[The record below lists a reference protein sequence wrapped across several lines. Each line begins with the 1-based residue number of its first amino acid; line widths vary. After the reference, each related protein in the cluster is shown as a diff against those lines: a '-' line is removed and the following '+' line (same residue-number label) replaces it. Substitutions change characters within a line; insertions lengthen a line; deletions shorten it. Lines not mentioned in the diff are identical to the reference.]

1 MNDKT
6 QPDLNNTSSSA
17 SKEISNDIS
26 HNSAESLSESKQRKR
41 EIRSYV
47 IRDGRITPGQLR
59 ALDECWVSY
68 GLDVHN
74 GVLDLDAVFPESNPT
89 VLEIGFGMGDSLFE
103 MSQGDSNTNYIGV
116 EVHRPGVGH
125 LLQLANKAELRNLRL
140 FKDDSI
146 DVLKQCI
153 SDKSLA
159 KIQIFF
165 PDPWHKKKHH
175 KLRLI
180 SEEFVELLKSK
191 LKDDGVLHIA
201 TDWMPYAEYIREV
214 MVHWREVAVPAR
226 PITKYEKRGLRLN
239 HEVTDLAYAKPS

>member
-1 MNDKT
+1 MIDKT
-6 QPDLNNTSSSA
+6 QPS
-17 SKEISNDIS
+17 SNDDSES
-26 HNSAESLSESKQRKR
+26 HSESKQRKR

-59 ALDECWVSY
+59 ALDECWDTY
-68 GLDVHN
+68 GLDVHD
-74 GVLDLDAVFPESNPT
+74 GLLDLDAVFAEQNPT

-103 MSQGDSNTNYIGV
+103 MSQNDSATNYIGV

-125 LLQLANKAELRNLRL
+125 LLQRSDKAGLQNLRI
-140 FKDDSI
+140 FRDDSI

-153 SDKSLA
+153 NDKSLS

-175 KLRLI
+175 KRRLI
-180 SEEFVELLKSK
+180 SDEFVELLKSK

-201 TDWMPYAEYIREV
+201 TDWMPYAEHIREV
-214 MVHWREVAVPAR
+214 MTHWREVPIPTR
-226 PITKYEKRGLRLN
+226 PITKYERRGLRLN

>member
-1 MNDKT
+1 MIDKT
-6 QPDLNNTSSSA
+6 QPS
-17 SKEISNDIS
+17 SNDDSES
-26 HNSAESLSESKQRKR
+26 HSESKQRKR

-59 ALDECWVSY
+59 ALDECWDTY
-68 GLDVHN
+68 GLDVRD
-74 GVLDLDAVFPESNPT
+74 GLLDLDAVFAEQNPT

-103 MSQGDSNTNYIGV
+103 MSQSDLAANYIGV

-125 LLQLANKAELRNLRL
+125 LLQLSDKAGLQNLRI
-140 FKDDSI
+140 FRDDSI

-153 SDKSLA
+153 NDKSLS

-175 KLRLI
+175 KRRLI
-180 SEEFVELLKSK
+180 SDEFVELLKSK

-201 TDWMPYAEYIREV
+201 TDWMPYAEHIREV
-214 MVHWREVAVPAR
+214 MTHWREVPIPTR
-226 PITKYEKRGLRLN
+226 PITKYERRGLRLN

>member
-1 MNDKT
+1 MIDKT
-6 QPDLNNTSSSA
+6 QPS
-17 SKEISNDIS
+17 SNDDSES
-26 HNSAESLSESKQRKR
+26 HSESKQRKR

-59 ALDECWVSY
+59 ALDECWDTY
-68 GLDVHN
+68 GLDVHD
-74 GVLDLDAVFPESNPT
+74 GLLDLDAVFAEQNPT

-103 MSQGDSNTNYIGV
+103 MSQSDLATNYIGV

-125 LLQLANKAELRNLRL
+125 LLQLSDKAGLQNLRI
-140 FKDDSI
+140 FRDDSI

-153 SDKSLA
+153 NDKSLS

-175 KLRLI
+175 KRRLI
-180 SEEFVELLKSK
+180 SDEFVELLKSK

-201 TDWMPYAEYIREV
+201 TDWMPYGEHIREV
-214 MVHWREVAVPAR
+214 MTHWREVPIPTR
-226 PITKYEKRGLRLN
+226 PITKYERRGLRLN